1 MTDIYRPMFGGLD
14 TELRA
19 AFGSNTEPRQLSYTV
34 KNTGVTLESQLGPC
48 LDGSKLKD
56 KSKGALTDTRTW
68 LFPPFNGS
76 FEI

>member
-1 MTDIYRPMFGGLD
+1 MFG
-14 TELRA
+14 
-19 AFGSNTEPRQLSYTV
+19 
-34 KNTGVTLESQLGPC
+34 TLTFDKRGGGRYNLVGPC